1 MFPVAVSTVY
11 VLLTDGMPVAL
22 GLMRYAWSEAYAFAP
37 ST

>member
-11 VLLTDGMPVAL
+11 VLLTDGRPAAL
-22 GLMRYAWSEAYAFAP
+22 ELMRKACAEAYAFAP